1 MVNKIGFI
9 GLGIMGLP
17 MAKNLIKSGFDL
29 LVFNRT
35 PSRTK
40 EIEQLGARVAFS
52 PKEIAQ
58 NSDVVITIVTD
69 SKDVEDVV
77 LGQDGVIH
85 GAWSGMTLIDMSTI
99 SPSVTRT
106 VAGKLQE
113 CGADMLDA
121 PVSGGES
128 GAINGT
134 LAIMVGGE
142 SSVFERCLPVLQ
154 GMGQRIVHVGANGSG
169 QTVKLV
175 NQILV
180 AGTLNAVCEA
190 LVFAKRSGL
199 DLEAALEVVKGG
211 AAASWQLENLAPK
224 IMEGDFS
231 PGFMVKLVQKDL
243 RLILEAASELQVSLP
258 GTSMISQFYRA
269 VEAAGEGDLG
279 TQALVKVF
287 ERLSGIEARI

>member
-35 PSRTK
+35 PSKTK

-142 SSVFERCLPVLQ
+142 SSVFDRCLPVLQ
-154 GMGQRIVHVGANGSG
+154 GMGQRIVLLGRMVQG
-169 QTVKLV
+169 K
-175 NQILV
+175 
-180 AGTLNAVCEA
+180 
-190 LVFAKRSGL
+190 
-199 DLEAALEVVKGG
+199 
-211 AAASWQLENLAPK
+211 QL
-224 IMEGDFS
+224 
-231 PGFMVKLVQKDL
+231 
-243 RLILEAASELQVSLP
+243 SL
-258 GTSMISQFYRA
+258 
-269 VEAAGEGDLG
+269 
-279 TQALVKVF
+279 
-287 ERLSGIEARI
+287 

>member
-1 MVNKIGFI
+1 
-9 GLGIMGLP
+9 
-17 MAKNLIKSGFDL
+17 
-29 LVFNRT
+29 
-35 PSRTK
+35 
-40 EIEQLGARVAFS
+40 
-52 PKEIAQ
+52 
-58 NSDVVITIVTD
+58 
-69 SKDVEDVV
+69 
-77 LGQDGVIH
+77 
-85 GAWSGMTLIDMSTI
+85 
-99 SPSVTRT
+99 
-106 VAGKLQE
+106 
-113 CGADMLDA
+113 
-121 PVSGGES
+121 
-128 GAINGT
+128 
-134 LAIMVGGE
+134 
-142 SSVFERCLPVLQ
+142 
-154 GMGQRIVHVGANGSG
+154 MGQRIVHVGANGSG

-180 AGTLNAVCEA
+180 TGTLNAVCEA

-269 VEAAGEGDLG
+269 VEASGEGDLG